1 MTLDEIV
8 ALRNALIGDATLT
21 SMVSEENIRVGW
33 VSIVNSFPSIIIT
46 QVGGIAKG
54 MLGYSASTTGNKLR
68 RNEGTIQFDILSTT
82 SRAETLQI
90 ADRIEKIFLDGISD
104 FQSFTKT
111 SDMDMYDEEAKV
123 YRKIQVWKYIRLMYD

>member
-1 MTLDEIV
+1 MTYDELVKI
-8 ALRNALIGDATLT
+8 REALINDSQITDI
-21 SMVSEENIRVGW
+21 VSSENIRVGW
-33 VSIVNSFPSIIIT
+33 VSVVNSFPSIIIT
-46 QVGGIAKG
+46 QVGGITKG
-54 MLGYSASTTGNKLR
+54 MLGYSASTNGNKLR

-111 SDMDMYDEEAKV
+111 SDMDMYDEEARV
-123 YRKIQVWKYIRLMYD
+123 YRKIQVWKYIRLMCD